1 MILFGLTILALI
13 VIVIAMFV
21 IAKINFFNKDV
32 YRFIL
37 TGGFNTFNYYL
48 MFLILFGFANIEYII
63 AHICAFLY
71 SAFCSFFMTTMYTF
85 NERPTMRTFIKFP
98 LTFLP
103 NLVISTLGTIVF
115 VNTGLLD
122 AKYASI
128 VAMFAAIPITFVVSK
143 IIVTGNIKNE
153 KA

>member
-1 MILFGLTILALI
+1 MILFGLTVLAI
-13 VIVIAMFV
+13 IAIAIAMLV
-21 IAKINFFNKDV
+21 ITKINFLNKDV

-48 MFLILFGFANIEYII
+48 MFLILFEFANIEYIM
-63 AHICAFLY
+63 AHICSFLY

-85 NERPTMRTFIKFP
+85 GERPTIRTFVKFP
-98 LTFLP
+98 ITFLP
-103 NLVISTLGTIVF
+103 NLIISTLGTIIF

-128 VAMFAAIPITFVVSK
+128 VAMFAAIPITFIVSK
-143 IIVTGNIKNE
+143 IVVTGKIKSE

>member
-1 MILFGLTILALI
+1 MILFGLTVLALI
-13 VIVIAMFV
+13 AVVIAMFV
-21 IAKINFFNKDV
+21 ITKINFFNKDV

-48 MFLILFGFANIEYII
+48 MFLILFGFASIEYLV

-71 SAFCSFFMTTMYTF
+71 SAFCSFFITTMYTF
-85 NERPTMRTFIKFP
+85 GERPTLRTFIKFP
-98 LTFLP
+98 ITFLP
-103 NLVISTLGTIVF
+103 NLIISTLGTIVF

-143 IIVTGNIKNE
+143 IVVTGNMKSE